1 MHIGSVVPQLAP
13 AGLVHFRFPFLPLG
27 QVPPAH
33 SGFYHL
39 KDLFA
44 VIVLL
49 QQVLEREIRCL
60 IWNPI
65 ADHADPHKS
74 AHPLYLDQHILP
86 RWIAEVVPLQQQMDA
101 QYGREPSRPVSV
113 LAWCAF

>member
-1 MHIGSVVPQLAP
+1 MHMGSRGSTACHCRPGSFPV
-13 AGLVHFRFPFLPLG
+13 PFLPLV
-27 QVPPAH
+27 QVPSAH
-33 SGFYHL
+33 SGFDHL

-49 QQVLEREIRCL
+49 QQVPEREIRCL
-60 IWNPI
+60 IRDPI
-65 ADHADPHKS
+65 ADHADPFNS
-74 AHPLYLDQHILP
+74 AHPLYLDQRILH

-113 LAWCAF
+113 LAWCAV